1 MMGYRN
7 MRMHHNVSW
16 KNVAPMI
23 IAERW
28 KKK

>member
-7 MRMHHNVSW
+7 MRMNHNVRC
-16 KNVAPMI
+16 KNVAQMI